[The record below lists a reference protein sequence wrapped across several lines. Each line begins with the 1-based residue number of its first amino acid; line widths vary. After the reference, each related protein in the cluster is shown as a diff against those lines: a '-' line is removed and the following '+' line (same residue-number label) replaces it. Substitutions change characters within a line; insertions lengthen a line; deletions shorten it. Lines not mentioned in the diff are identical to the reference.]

1 MLTLFFSLLCL
12 HAQSLMFKHL
22 EVSDGL
28 SNNSVRC
35 IYKDSEGLMWFGTMA
50 GLNCY
55 DGYTFK
61 VFTRQENNPN
71 SLPDNFVEDIVEQ
84 PDGLFWIKTAKGYVL
99 FDKAKEVFHSDLN
112 SFMTSLGSKGVPDK
126 VFVDFAG
133 NVWIYVMG
141 EGCYRYDK
149 DKKTSYMSFQK
160 CNLPLLGV
168 SDVAECKD
176 GILLV
181 YDTGLLVCIDRNNQ
195 TVKWIKKEIQQDS
208 PQVQID
214 FSLFVDRE
222 DCIWIYGIEGVWAYD
237 LRTGKWNKELAA
249 RWKNRSDFV
258 HTITQDAKGRIWMG
272 KDYSGIDI
280 LENPLGRLSLWWQIR
295 GRTEDCRTIL
305 FIPFIPTGMES
316 YGLVP
321 IRKVF
326 LITVK
331 VFLSLILIM

>member
-1 MLTLFFSLLCL
+1 MRRIYTLLTLFFSLLCL

-149 DKKTSYMSFQK
+149 DKKTSYMSFQ
-160 CNLPLLGV
+160 NV
-168 SDVAECKD
+168 
-176 GILLV
+176 IF
-181 YDTGLLVCIDRNNQ
+181 R
-195 TVKWIKKEIQQDS
+195 
-208 PQVQID
+208 
-214 FSLFVDRE
+214 F
-222 DCIWIYGIEGVWAYD
+222 
-237 LRTGKWNKELAA
+237 
-249 RWKNRSDFV
+249 
-258 HTITQDAKGRIWMG
+258 
-272 KDYSGIDI
+272 
-280 LENPLGRLSLWWQIR
+280 
-295 GRTEDCRTIL
+295 
-305 FIPFIPTGMES
+305 
-316 YGLVP
+316 
-321 IRKVF
+321 
-326 LITVK
+326 
-331 VFLSLILIM
+331 